1 MVAKNSG
8 AFNGALPEGGVYK
21 YTIKPGEKQIVTL
34 STVIVEGSIAKKK
47 WMNKLNS
54 DTYYLVYW
62 WYPYVKRLEFDV
74 NHG

>member
-1 MVAKNSG
+1 MRLN
-8 AFNGALPEGGVYK
+8 E
-21 YTIKPGEKQIVTL
+21 IKLNLLRITL

-62 WYPYVKRLEFDV
+62 WYPYVKRLEFEV
-74 NHG
+74 EHG